1 MVGNYKVK
9 TNKSTK
15 AKHKILIIGYNYAW
29 GIFFEIQYNLEE
41 DFQNQGIMKH
51 GSDLGSIMNTVT
63 KHTGVIAKLD
73 VVWGDTNDVSK
84 TNSKRP

>member
-1 MVGNYKVK
+1 
-9 TNKSTK
+9 
-15 AKHKILIIGYNYAW
+15 
-29 GIFFEIQYNLEE
+29 
-41 DFQNQGIMKH
+41 MKH